1 MQVEKD
7 PTPLAHG
14 RPRHFRA
21 EHLARISTPGDR
33 EGYPPAT
40 PPPMT
45 GWWSTMS
52 TTVPAGTLTSL
63 VMLRL
68 SDSAAILRSIHA
80 RLL

>member
-33 EGYPPAT
+33 EGYPPRHA
-40 PPPMT
+40 
-45 GWWSTMS
+45 SADDRL
-52 TTVPAGTLTSL
+52 VVDDVDHRAG
-63 VMLRL
+63 R
-68 SDSAAILRSIHA
+68 HA
-80 RLL
+80 HIVGHVAVV